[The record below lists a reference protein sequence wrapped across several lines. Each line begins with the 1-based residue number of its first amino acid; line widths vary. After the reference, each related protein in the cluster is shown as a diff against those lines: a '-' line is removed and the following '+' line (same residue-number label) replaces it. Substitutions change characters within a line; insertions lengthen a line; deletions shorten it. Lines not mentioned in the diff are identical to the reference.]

1 MTTRTLPLMLS
12 VWRVES
18 SDAGRVRAVVLVLLG
33 SALMALS
40 AKIQVP
46 FVPVPMT
53 MQTGVVLL
61 LGGAYGWRLG
71 GLTMLAYLAE
81 GLAGLPVFAGAI
93 AGPAYVAGPTG
104 GYLVGFVLSA
114 ALMGLAVERG
124 WTRGLFGMAAAL
136 TLATLI
142 PFITGVAWLAM
153 LVGPAAA
160 IANGFMPF
168 IPAAILKGALAG
180 MLLATLGG
188 IARRRAA

>member
-12 VWRVES
+12 VWRAES

-46 FVPVPMT
+46 FVPMT

-81 GLAGLPVFAGAI
+81 GLAGLPVFAGVL

-136 TLATLI
+136 TLATLV
-142 PFITGVAWLAM
+142 PFVTGVAWLAV
-153 LVGPAAA
+153 LIGPAAA